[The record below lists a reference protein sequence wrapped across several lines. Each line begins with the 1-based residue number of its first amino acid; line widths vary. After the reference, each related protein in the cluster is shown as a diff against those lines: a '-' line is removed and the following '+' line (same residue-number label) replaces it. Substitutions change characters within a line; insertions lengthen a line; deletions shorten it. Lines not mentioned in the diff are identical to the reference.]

1 MSAQA
6 LVRLGSPIDLYYQDS
21 DNARKQIIPTVVDTR
36 YIQEFSSKNSGNSV
50 FTIPP
55 NQGISQVVVVLGYGV
70 AQVNGQTGNYALAR
84 GWAYEAIEQISFR
97 VGGSSQYFL
106 TGSQLLARNLR
117 LARTQSQRDAILQL
131 GGSECKSATDFDD
144 DVMAYVPLSIWAATG
159 EDELN
164 LPLPSD
170 LLSQQIQITV
180 QLRPPSA
187 FWKLAS
193 GGVPSAIPSGFDMA
207 YFQVQ
212 QVQMKDRGMALANRV
227 NMDTEMYSM
236 ALPTFDQFEAVFQ
249 LAANSNT
256 SGGLPIIPLNRS
268 QPVVLTGFRAGEV
281 KKIQIYLTKNSDTAN
296 PNRLYPPK
304 SVQMLY
310 AGQVYANFQNG
321 STSIW
326 NLINGTSPAAV
337 NQSALSSAAGVWT
350 STPVLSQW
358 SELPMSQYTG
368 SDFDSDIL
376 THGMEITNGIINLN
390 IVPPVSS
397 DPEGQVNTWT
407 LHCIYVYNCTL
418 GFSKGTADLIF

>member
-36 YIQEFSSKNSGNSV
+36 YTQEFSSKSSGVSV

-55 NQGISQVVVVLGYGV
+55 NQGVSQVVVVLGYGV
-70 AQVNGQTGNYALAR
+70 AQVSAQTGNYALAR

-97 VGGSSQYFL
+97 IGGSSQYFL

-117 LARTQSQRDAILQL
+117 LARTQSQRDALLQL
-131 GGSECKSATDFDD
+131 GGSECKSTADFSD

-187 FWKLAS
+187 FWKLAV
-193 GGVPSAIPSGFDMA
+193 GGAPSAIPSLFDMA

-236 ALPTFDQFEAVFQ
+236 ALPTFDQFEALFQ
-249 LAANSNT
+249 LSANSNL
-256 SGGLPIIPLNRS
+256 GPGAPANRS
-268 QPVVLTGFRAGEV
+268 QPIVLTGFRAGEV
-281 KKIQIYLTKNSDTAN
+281 KKIQIYLTRNSDTSN

-321 STSIW
+321 SSAVW

-337 NQSALSSAAGVWT
+337 NQSALASAAGAWT

-358 SELPMSQYTG
+358 CELPMSQYTG

-390 IVPPVSS
+390 IVPPATPDV
-397 DPEGQVNTWT
+397 EGAANIWT

-418 GFSKGTADLIF
+418 GFSKGTSDLIF

>member
-6 LVRLGSPIDLYYQDS
+6 LVRIGSPIDLYYQDS

-36 YIQEFSSKNSGNSV
+36 YSQEFSNKSSGTSV

-55 NQGISQVVVVLGYGV
+55 NQGISQLVVVMGYNASSV
-70 AQVNGQTGNYALAR
+70 AGQTGNYALAR
-84 GWAYEAIEQISFR
+84 GWAYEAIDQISFR

-117 LARTQSQRDAILQL
+117 LARTQSQRDALLQL
-131 GGSECKSATDFDD
+131 GGSECKTALDFAD
-144 DVMAYVPLSIWAATG
+144 DVNAYVPLSIWAATG

-170 LLSQQIQITV
+170 LLSQQIQVTV
-180 QLRPPSA
+180 QLKPSST
-187 FWKLAS
+187 FWKLAV
-193 GGVPSAIPSGFDMA
+193 GGVPSAIPAAFDVC

-212 QVQMKDRGMALANRV
+212 QIQMKDRGMALANRV

-236 ALPTFDQFEAVFQ
+236 ALPTFDQFEAKFQ
-249 LAANSNT
+249 LSGNGGSN
-256 SGGLPIIPLNRS
+256 LQQPI
-268 QPVVLTGFRAGEV
+268 VLTGFRAGEV
-281 KKIQIYLTKNSDTAN
+281 KKIQCYMTLNSDTAN
-296 PNRLYPPK
+296 VNRLYAPK

-310 AGQVYANFQNG
+310 AGQVYASFQNG
-321 STSIW
+321 SSAIW
-326 NLINGTSPAAV
+326 NLINSTAPAAV
-337 NQSALSSAAGVWT
+337 NQSALSSAAGVWS

-358 SELPMSQYTG
+358 SELPLAQYTG

-376 THGMEITNGIINLN
+376 SHGMEITNGIINLN
-390 IVPPVSS
+390 ITPPTVAGS
-397 DPEGQVNTWT
+397 EGVANTWT
-407 LHCIYVYNCTL
+407 LHVVYVYNCTL

>member
-6 LVRLGSPIDLYYQDS
+6 LVRIGSPLDLYYQDS
-21 DNARKQIIPTVVDTR
+21 DNARKQIIPTIVDTR
-36 YIQEFSSKNSGNSV
+36 YTQEFSNKSSGTSV

-55 NQGISQVVVVLGYGV
+55 NQGLGQLLVVLGYS
-70 AQVNGQTGNYALAR
+70 ASSVNGQTGNYALAR
-84 GWAYEAIEQISFR
+84 GWGYEAIEQISFR
-97 VGGSSQYFL
+97 IGGSSQYFL

-117 LARTQSQRDAILQL
+117 LARTQSQRDALLQL
-131 GGSECKSATDFDD
+131 GGSECKAATDFDD
-144 DVMAYVPLSIWAATG
+144 DVMAFVPLSIWAATG

-170 LLSQQIQITV
+170 LLSQQVQITV
-180 QLRPPSA
+180 QLKPSSV
-187 FWKLAS
+187 FWHLAS
-193 GGVPSAIPSGFDMA
+193 GGVPSAIPAAFDMA

-236 ALPTFDQFEAVFQ
+236 ALPTFDQFEAKFQ
-249 LAANSNT
+249 LSGNAGAN
-256 SGGLPIIPLNRS
+256 IQ

-281 KKIQIYLTKNSDTAN
+281 KKIQLYLTLNSDVAN

-304 SVQMLY
+304 AVQMLY

-321 STSIW
+321 SSAIW

-337 NQSALSSAAGVWT
+337 NQSALTSALGVWS
-350 STPVLSQW
+350 STPVLAQW
-358 SELPMSQYTG
+358 CELPLAQHTG
-368 SDFDSDIL
+368 SDYESDIL

-390 IVPPVSS
+390 IVPPVVAGT
-397 DPEGQVNTWT
+397 EGVANTWS
-407 LHCIYVYNCTL
+407 LHVVYVYNCTL
-418 GFSKGTADLIF
+418 GFSKGTSDLIF

>member
-6 LVRLGSPIDLYYQDS
+6 LVRIGNPIDLYYQDA

-36 YIQEFSSKNSGNSV
+36 YTQEFSNKSSGTSV

-55 NQGISQVVVVLGYGV
+55 NQGLGHVVVVLGYNAASV
-70 AQVNGQTGNYALAR
+70 SGQTGNYALAR
-84 GWAYEAIEQISFR
+84 GWGYEAIDQISFR
-97 VGGSSQYFL
+97 IGGSSQYFL

-117 LARTQSQRDAILQL
+117 LARTQSQRDALLQL
-131 GGSECKSATDFDD
+131 GGSEAKAAADFAD
-144 DVMAYVPLSIWAATG
+144 DVNAYIPLSIWAATG

-170 LLSQQIQITV
+170 LLSQQVQVTV
-180 QLRPPSA
+180 QLKPSSS
-187 FWKLAS
+187 FWNLAN
-193 GGVPSAIPSGFDMA
+193 GAVASAIPAAFDTA

-236 ALPTFDQFEAVFQ
+236 ALPTFDQFEAKFQ
-249 LAANSNT
+249 LSGNGGANVQ
-256 SGGLPIIPLNRS
+256 

-281 KKIQIYLTKNSDTAN
+281 KKIQAYLTLNSDSAN
-296 PNRLYPPK
+296 VNRFYPPK

-321 STSIW
+321 SSAIW
-326 NLINGTSPAAV
+326 NLLNGTAPAAV
-337 NQSALSSAAGVWT
+337 NQSALASAAGVWS

-358 SELPMSQYTG
+358 CELPLAQHTG
-368 SDFDSDIL
+368 SDYEADIL
-376 THGMEITNGIINLN
+376 AHGMEITNGIINMN
-390 IVPPVSS
+390 VTPPVVAGS
-397 DPEGQVNTWT
+397 EGVANTWT
-407 LHCIYVYNCTL
+407 LHVVYVYNCTL
-418 GFSKGTADLIF
+418 GFSKGTSDLIF